1 MIDDVTL
8 DICQLPKL
16 LLELLPLLL
25 ELLLYLLELL
35 QILLELGQFLLE
47 LLLKFLAKFPL
58 LENYM
63 FSP

>member
-1 MIDDVTL
+1 M
-8 DICQLPKL
+8 PKL

-58 LENYM
+58 LGNYM